1 MQQHYR
7 PFRLARTGCGE
18 TLSDASITGLLSGL
32 SAQRAPVPDA
42 ETERELNQ
50 ISVLSADSAALRA

>member
-1 MQQHYR
+1 
-7 PFRLARTGCGE
+7 
-18 TLSDASITGLLSGL
+18 
-32 SAQRAPVPDA
+32 VPDA